1 MTTVARTAVKPAA
14 PAHVAQ
20 GIMAPTTRQ
29 YHAAIKSIINAAD
42 KANKLHALKKAPA
55 GWDKVKPFDVSG
67 RTVDFSRKA
76 YVIKNEIYLQ
86 TGTVMG
92 PKFWFKVGP
101 APMF

>member
-1 MTTVARTAVKPAA
+1 MTPVARTAVSHAA
-14 PAHVAQ
+14 PAPVVQ
-20 GIMAPTTRQ
+20 GFVKPTTAQ
-29 YHAAIKSIINAAD
+29 FHAAVKSIIKAAD
-42 KANKLHALKKAPA
+42 QANKLHALKKAPA
-55 GWDKVKPFDVSG
+55 GWDAVKPFDVSG